1 MADDIQ
7 RIGDEIADDD
17 LFASAIEVKIIII
30 WPDIDRLLLNHWL
43 SELFSSPYWWANLA
57 RGTAPLLNADLWINC
72 NLFL

>member
-30 WPDIDRLLLNHWL
+30 
-43 SELFSSPYWWANLA
+43 
-57 RGTAPLLNADLWINC
+57 
-72 NLFL
+72 